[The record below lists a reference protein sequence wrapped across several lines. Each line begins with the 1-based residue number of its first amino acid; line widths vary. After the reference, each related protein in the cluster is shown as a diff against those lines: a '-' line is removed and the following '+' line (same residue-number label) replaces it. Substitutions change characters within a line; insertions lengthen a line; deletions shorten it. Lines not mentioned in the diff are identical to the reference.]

1 LAEVLDT
8 KEASLVSKPFIYGAG
23 GISADISDSIKEF
36 SVLCKVSQNLQEC
49 SIHRSSFGKL
59 RIKRTRN
66 HHHHHHHHHHIE
78 SSYVF
83 CPKAEALVIYGG
95 GFSCHI

>member
-8 KEASLVSKPFIYGAG
+8 KEAPLVSKPFIYGAG

-36 SVLCKVSQNLQEC
+36 SVLWRVSLNLQEC

-66 HHHHHHHHHHIE
+66 HHHHHHHHIE
-78 SSYVF
+78 PLYVF
-83 CPKAEALVIYGG
+83 CHKGEASVIYGG